1 MPNNFKLYW
10 ISHQILNYLASISTT
25 IFINFYIWETTKNIS
40 SILKFNLGLFLVYP
54 FAVLVGSLLVEL
66 LGLKYSQVITK
77 AAQAIFTLLLII
89 LGVKLIQDPFLFG
102 LLSGLVL
109 GTAFAPVDVIAA
121 KILPD
126 LRLDI
131 NSKIKIGTVAVG
143 IVFPPLL
150 SFLVDI
156 NQAFTIPFIL
166 ALVVYSLLLIY
177 SLFTTFPEV
186 DGRFNL
192 LEVFKFPGDNPEKTI
207 LMKSAFISGLKDS
220 IHYSLIGVL
229 TLNFIGS
236 LTNWGWFT
244 LALSILSLV
253 LVLIYKGL
261 KISKQSILS
270 LGLGAIIF
278 LAGSAYFTFNF
289 SLTGIYVYSIAV
301 VIFEVFYG
309 FGITSTMARLTDLD
323 VSPNDLSSEYTF
335 FTSLF
340 TSFGLILPILFLS
353 YFKIDIQDPTM
364 FLVVLVFSALVPFTI
379 LKVMSK
385 SFYLTHQS

>member
-1 MPNNFKLYW
+1 MSNNFKLYW
-10 ISHQILNYLASISTT
+10 ISHQILDHLASISTT
-25 IFINFYIWETTKNIS
+25 IFINFYIWETSKNIS
-40 SILKFNLGLFLVYP
+40 SILSFNLGLFLVYP
-54 FAVLVGSLLVEL
+54 LAVLVGSLLVEL
-66 LGLKYSQVITK
+66 LGLKFSQVITK
-77 AAQAIFTLLLII
+77 ASQAMFTLLLIL
-89 LGVKLIQDPFLFG
+89 LGAKLIQDPFLFG

-126 LRLDI
+126 LRLGI
-131 NSKIKIGTVAVG
+131 NSKIKVGTIAVG
-143 IVFPPLL
+143 IVFPPIL

-156 NQAFTIPFIL
+156 NQAFTIPFGL
-166 ALVVYSLLLIY
+166 ALAIYSLLLVF
-177 SLFTTFPEV
+177 SLLTTFPEV
-186 DGRFNL
+186 DGKFSL
-192 LEVFKFPGDNPEKTI
+192 LEIFKFPGSNPEKSI
-207 LMKSAFISGLKDS
+207 LAKSAFISGLKDS

-236 LTNWGWFT
+236 LTSWGWFT
-244 LALSILSLV
+244 LGLSVLSLV

-261 KISKQSILS
+261 KISKQSIIS

-278 LAGSAYFTFNF
+278 LAGSAYFAFNF
-289 SLTGIYVYSIAV
+289 SLTGIYIYSIAA

-340 TSFGLILPILFLS
+340 TSFGLVLPILFLS

-364 FLVVLVFSALVPFTI
+364 FLAVVVFSALVPFTI